1 MVKLLLYTWLSIN
14 SKFCLLI
21 LIGLLK
27 EDMLESIDSVSVC
40 ILLRKK
46 EAQIILQEI
55 TASVNAVVLLYII
68 LSHIDF
74 WADLQ
79 IGLLIQHSI
88 ISEFVPLN
96 SKCEYKHSHSITRLL
111 NYSLCYYVLLRRRRN
126 FFLNLNDQW
135 M

>member
-21 LIGLLK
+21 LIGLLR
-27 EDMLESIDSVSVC
+27 EDMLESIDSVSLC

-55 TASVNAVVLLYII
+55 TASVNAVVILYTI

-74 WADLQ
+74 WAGLQ

-96 SKCEYKHSHSITRLL
+96 SKLYKHSHSITCLL
-111 NYSLCYYVLLRRRRN
+111 NYSLCYYVLLRRCRN